1 MAVSANKTQTSQIGT
16 CLIKSKHTCKPQH
29 CGAKLLRT
37 NISTPRQS
45 QEWLKEHG
53 ASLANFSPVLE
64 RKI

>member
-1 MAVSANKTQTSQIGT
+1 MEQNYSEQI
-16 CLIKSKHTCKPQH
+16 
-29 CGAKLLRT
+29 
-37 NISTPRQS
+37 ISTPSQS